1 MFRVKQSEEGG
12 HALAETVVQAMLL
25 FALLANFGSS
35 YLLLAE
41 YRHLGSALTSGEPAA
56 VAEVGPLRQWV
67 GWQMVLNL
75 ALSLVLAAC
84 VASIWW
90 LRRRYMDSQNSL
102 RQVKMLAHDILA
114 SMGDGVV
121 TADREGTITNHKHQH
136 FGDPAPGG
144 GFRLC
149 RPAPRFRLKA
159 RNAAC

>member
-1 MFRVKQSEEGG
+1 
-12 HALAETVVQAMLL
+12 
-25 FALLANFGSS
+25 FALLVNFGSS

-41 YRHLGSALTSGEPAA
+41 YRHLGSALTSGGPSA
-56 VAEVGPLRQWV
+56 VAEVGPLRHGV

-90 LRRRYMDSQNSL
+90 LRRRYMASQNSL

-121 TADREGTITNHKHQH
+121 TADREGTITSINTA
-136 FGDPAPGG
+136 GI
-144 GFRLC
+144 RLLGVDFDC
-149 RPAPRFRLKA
+149 VGQPLASVSRPETPLVEVYRDVVLEQGAVLGRDF
-159 RNAAC
+159 